1 MHVLRSAKSPSPPRM
16 GRNAWAGHR
25 GSWVRQAGHTEI
37 FRPKFGSHTAVAQEL
52 LKSSGEFW
60 KHRRIC
66 ISYRCTLPCSCA
78 GGNPVRQCTLSL
90 VKSAHCHIISVL
102 SQILGFWI
110 IYHLS
115 EKNTR
120 CTTNHVI
127 KQPPEHYALVP
138 WRISPEAKGQ
148 LTGVSL
154 LALEQA
160 SVGVIAVATCLQHC
174 ISDFGAQECSRLLKH
189 KKGLCNRTDP
199 FHWSIRPGIYVRLP
213 MCRPK
218 PP

>member
-1 MHVLRSAKSPSPPRM
+1 MHVLSSAKSPSPPRM

-52 LKSSGEFW
+52 FKSCSRVLESSGNTGESAFLTGA
-60 KHRRIC
+60 RF
-66 ISYRCTLPCSCA
+66 PA
-78 GGNPVRQCTLSL
+78 PVRAETQWDSAHCLESL

-174 ISDFGAQECSRLLKH
+174 ISDFGAQECSRL
-189 KKGLCNRTDP
+189 
-199 FHWSIRPGIYVRLP
+199 FHFHFPA
-213 MCRPK
+213 
-218 PP
+218 